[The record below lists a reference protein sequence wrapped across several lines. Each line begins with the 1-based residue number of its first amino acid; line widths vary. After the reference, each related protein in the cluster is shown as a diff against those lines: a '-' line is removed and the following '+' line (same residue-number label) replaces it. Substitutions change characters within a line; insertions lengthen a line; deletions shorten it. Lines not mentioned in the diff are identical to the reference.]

1 MHLAVRYLSLSAVKL
16 VKQQINGSDR
26 TVLKENATAE
36 DLRAEAVRLQHL
48 LGYEVEADERSK
60 RYIATH
66 RFFRGKFVLSL
77 QPD

>member
-1 MHLAVRYLSLSAVKL
+1 

-26 TVLKENATAE
+26 IVLKENATSD
-36 DLRAEAVRLQHL
+36 DLRAEAVRMQHL
-48 LGYEVEADERSK
+48 LGYEVESDERRA

>member
-1 MHLAVRYLSLSAVKL
+1 MHLRQRYLSLSAVKL

-26 TVLKENATAE
+26 TVLKDNASAE

-48 LGYEVEADERSK
+48 LGYEIEVDERRA
-60 RYIATH
+60 RYIVTH

-77 QPD
+77 QPE